1 MNKLSVKRYRQMQKE
16 LESYLPIVEDSK
28 RQILLISLVSELRN
42 EYDRLFIVLK
52 YLKKEEAEKE
62 MEIVRNLYQQIQDLK
77 FTYDS
82 TFRALIGFLYPEKKE
97 KQDGTTN
104 E

>member
-1 MNKLSVKRYRQMQKE
+1 MAKLSVKRYRQMQKE

-52 YLKKEEAEKE
+52 YMKKEEAEKE
-62 MEIVRNLYQQIQDLK
+62 MQRVRNLYQQIQDIK
-77 FTYDS
+77 FSYDT
-82 TFRALIGFLYPEKKE
+82 TFSCLIEFLYREKKE
-97 KQDGTTN
+97 THHGTTN
-104 E
+104 D